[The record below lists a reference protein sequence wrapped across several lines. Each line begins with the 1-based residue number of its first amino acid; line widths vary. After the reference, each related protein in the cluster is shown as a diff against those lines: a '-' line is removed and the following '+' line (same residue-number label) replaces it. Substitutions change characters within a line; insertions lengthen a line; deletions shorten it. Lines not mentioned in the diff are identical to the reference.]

1 MDLSECRH
9 VGDGP
14 WEVPQM
20 GLGCFFLGDPC
31 GPTDEGLMQETLKTA
46 RGEGI
51 RYFDTKSE
59 HRLGYFLSC
68 VMNLLSRPRL
78 VAFTIGQT
86 ILKVFQPHHGWR
98 GRRMG

>member
-20 GLGCFFLGDPC
+20 GLGCVFLGDPF

-46 RGEGI
+46 RGEEI

-59 HRLGYFLSC
+59 HRLGYFLRC

-78 VAFTIGQT
+78 VAFTVGQT
-86 ILKVFQPHHGWR
+86 TLKNFQPRHGWR
-98 GRRMG
+98 GGRVG